1 MQEQMPMQ
9 DDMQEDISMQDSM
22 KEEMPLQDGM
32 KEEMPSAQDDIKEE
46 VPSPLPLTNDE
57 NPIIMA
63 EEIDIRMMA
72 EAVAAKIEGVEN
84 IAMSELLHFV
94 KKPRVTVKAEDT
106 DFSHKPK
113 A

>member
-1 MQEQMPMQ
+1 MRLVRAGSEEKVPLAQDDMQEQMPMQ

-46 VPSPLPLTNDE
+46 VPSPLPFTNDE
-57 NPIIMA
+57 NPVIMA
-63 EEIDIRMMA
+63 EEIDIGMMA
-72 EAVAAKIEGVEN
+72 EAVVAKIE
-84 IAMSELLHFV
+84 L
-94 KKPRVTVKAEDT
+94 AEEQ
-106 DFSHKPK
+106 